1 MMHDAEKFLCND
13 VMSANLLPNDF
24 IELFRH
30 AVSVGSFSD
39 IYIRIGQP
47 VIVRSEGTNY
57 QLSLKKRLSTDE
69 VKSFVSYMYDDGVW
83 SDARSGKEF
92 VSAFEFPADRND
104 DRLKTTVRMRVIVAR
119 EQGMVDPKGVV
130 IVLRKIENVIPTLD
144 TLNVKQIIRDHAFPR
159 QGLVIVAGETGSG
172 KSTLLAAIIHHI
184 LTYKGDDR
192 PDAVISELSD
202 PIEFLYHNVDKGRN
216 IITQHAVGDRNDVR
230 TFAQGIKNAKR
241 MNTTHILIGETRDK
255 ESVEQMYA
263 ASNIGNC
270 CYTTFHSNSVSSV
283 FKGMGQL
290 FDADQERMRV
300 CEIIKDTALVVIQ
313 YLAKVGNKR
322 VPIQEVLPMTREV
335 KKRLLNTPYED
346 IYREIDKCVEEY
358 GFSMQ
363 QDAKRALDNGEIDIN
378 TYNVVVSG

>member
-1 MMHDAEKFLCND
+1 MSYDANKFLCREI
-13 VMSANLLPNDF
+13 VSANLLPDDF
-24 IELFRH
+24 VELFRH

-47 VIVRSEGTNY
+47 VIVRSQGTNY
-57 QLSLKKRLSTDE
+57 QLSIKKRLSTDE
-69 VKSFVSYMYDDGVW
+69 VKSFVTYMYDDGVW
-83 SDARSGKEF
+83 SDARSGREF

-104 DRLKTTVRMRVIVAR
+104 DKLKTTVRMRVIVGR
-119 EQGMVDPKGVV
+119 EQGMIDPKGIF
-130 IVLRKIENVIPTLD
+130 IVLRKIENEIPTLD

-172 KSTLLAAIIHHI
+172 KSTLLAAIIHAI
-184 LTYKGDDR
+184 LTYKGSDK

-202 PIEFLYHNVDKGRN
+202 PIEFLYHNLDKGRN
-216 IITQHAVGDRNDVR
+216 IITQHAVGDRNDVK

-241 MNTTHILIGETRDK
+241 MNTTHIVIGETRDK

-283 FKGMGQL
+283 FKGIGQL
-290 FDADQERMRV
+290 FDPDQERMRV

-322 VPIQEVLPMTREV
+322 VPIQEVLPMTKQV
-335 KKRLLNTPYED
+335 KSRLLDAPFES
-346 IYREIDKCVEEY
+346 IYREIDACVEEY
-358 GFSMQ
+358 GFTMH
-363 QDAKRALDNGEIDIN
+363 QDAKRALEQGEIDID

>member
-1 MMHDAEKFLCND
+1 MSYEKDRFLCRD
-13 VMSANLLPNDF
+13 VINANLIAEDF
-24 IELFRH
+24 VALFRH
-30 AVSVGSFSD
+30 AVGVGSFSD

-57 QLSLKKRLSTDE
+57 QLSLKTRLSTEE
-69 VKSFVSYMYDDGVW
+69 VKSFVSFMYDDGVW
-83 SDARSGKEF
+83 SDARSGSEF
-92 VSAFEFPADRND
+92 VSAFEFPADKND
-104 DRLKTTVRMRVIVAR
+104 DKLKTTVRMRVIVGR
-119 EQGMVDPKGVV
+119 EQGMIDPKGVF
-130 IVLRKIENVIPTLD
+130 IVLRRIENKIPTLD
-144 TLNVKQIIRDHAFPR
+144 SLNVKQIIREHAFPR

-172 KSTLLAAIIHHI
+172 KSTLLAAIIHSI
-184 LTYKGDDR
+184 LTYKGIDR

-202 PIEFLYHNVDKGRN
+202 PVEYLYHNVDKGRN
-216 IITQHAVGDRNDVR
+216 IITQHAVGDRNDVK

-241 MNTTHILIGETRDK
+241 MNTTHIIIGETRDK

-283 FKGMGQL
+283 FKGFGQL
-290 FDADQERMRV
+290 FDPDQEQMRV
-300 CEIIKDTALVVIQ
+300 REIIKDTALVVIQ

-322 VPIQEVLPMTREV
+322 VPIQEVLPLTREV
-335 KKRLLNTPYED
+335 KTRLLNVPFES
-346 IYREIDKCVEEY
+346 IYREVDACVEEY

-363 QDAKRALDNGEIDIN
+363 QDADRALESGEIDQD